1 MKEKIELEISA
12 WTIAKIILVLVGIYF
27 LFFVREIILLLFF
40 VFILVSTFS
49 PVVNKW
55 EKKIKRIPSVIALV
69 LIGLVLIGFFI
80 YIVVPPLVDQFKQF
94 INNLPNIVEFF
105 KQYFSAGTVLGDNIT
120 SLTKNIGDYT
130 SSFLSIT
137 INIFGGIFT
146 FFMAIILTIYLL
158 IDQKSFSEFF
168 ISIVPERKK
177 DAAINVIKKISSKVG
192 DWFRGQMILCLIIG
206 VLDFIGLFAIGVP
219 YALALAV
226 ISGVLEIIPTIG
238 PFIAGLIAIVIA
250 LTVSPLTALLVL
262 IFYVIIQQLENTII
276 VPSVMKKAVGLS
288 PVIIIIAVLIGAK
301 LLGFVGALVAVPVA
315 ASISVI
321 IREWN
326 SIRSITAK

>member
-1 MKEKIELEISA
+1 
-12 WTIAKIILVLVGIYF
+12 
-27 LFFVREIILLLFF
+27 
-40 VFILVSTFS
+40 
-49 PVVNKW
+49 
-55 EKKIKRIPSVIALV
+55 
-69 LIGLVLIGFFI
+69 
-80 YIVVPPLVDQFKQF
+80 VVPPLVDQFKQF